1 LIDMEGHGREPIGE
15 RVDVSRTVGWFTT
28 VYPVLLEVP
37 GRQTEVGE
45 VLKQVKEQMR
55 QIPEQ
60 GLGYGVLR
68 YQGAE
73 SVRERLRDLPQA
85 EVLFNYGGQ
94 FDQTMSETGMF
105 EMAREDQGEG
115 CSGQNQRKHLFEI
128 SGGVVGGELQLTW
141 AYSQQVHKRETV
153 EQVAAYFIAALQH
166 LIEQCQWGEV
176 IGFTPSDFPEAEL
189 SQQELDELVAEL
201 S

>member
-1 LIDMEGHGREPIGE
+1 MEGHGRDPVSE

-28 VYPVLLEVP
+28 IYPVFLEVP
-37 GRQTEVGE
+37 GQQSEVVE

-68 YQGAE
+68 YQGSE
-73 SVRERLRDLPQA
+73 SVRERLRELPQA

-94 FDQTMSETGMF
+94 FDQTMSENGIF
-105 EMAREDQGEG
+105 EIALEDRGEG
-115 CSGQNQRKHLFEI
+115 RSGQNQRKHLLEI
-128 SGGVVGGELQLTW
+128 SGGVVNGRLQMTW
-141 AYSQQVHKRETV
+141 VYSQQVHRRETV
-153 EQVAAYFIAALQH
+153 ERVAADFIASLQH